1 MLHSNKNPLDILQV
15 GKNSCLEQGSELT
28 FAELVHSHTISV
40 SDGSDLRLRKW
51 VSAFGKLSAW
61 ELETEQIDIAS
72 KAMIDHG
79 YAPSTVNR
87 DVGTIGSLYKWAKT
101 KRLTPK
107 KFRSPSI
114 GALKYAEKIRRVHVE
129 NEKIEALRA
138 RSLAVSDRRF
148 GCYVALLL
156 DTGARK
162 SELLHRKWSEVN
174 LDSQEILAPTTKN
187 GNPRVLFFSDKTAA
201 LLKRVFPKRD
211 PNHLIF
217 EGRVPGQPISFRRV
231 WGVITREVDLKDLHM
246 HDARHLAA
254 SSLLRAGVTLG
265 VAAQVLGHD
274 PSVLAR
280 RYGHL
285 ETGALKNAQETS
297 WKKN

>member
-1 MLHSNKNPLDILQV
+1 MLHSNQNPLDLLQV
-15 GKNSCLEQGSELT
+15 GKNTPLEHGSELT

-162 SELLHRKWSEVN
+162 SELLHRKWS
-174 LDSQEILAPTTKN
+174 
-187 GNPRVLFFSDKTAA
+187 
-201 LLKRVFPKRD
+201 
-211 PNHLIF
+211 
-217 EGRVPGQPISFRRV
+217 GRVWQ
-231 WGVITREVDLKDLHM
+231 
-246 HDARHLAA
+246 
-254 SSLLRAGVTLG
+254 G
-265 VAAQVLGHD
+265 VAGQ
-274 PSVLAR
+274 SR
-280 RYGHL
+280 
-285 ETGALKNAQETS
+285 
-297 WKKN
+297 